1 MNEFISDLT
10 SGPNMS
16 SVVVSP
22 TALMEKAKQAAEFIK
37 AAASKDPQAA
47 KTVASQGEKSETGG
61 DKGGEA
67 SDKASTTGGSSKEE
81 ASDTISAPGG
91 GK

>member
-1 MNEFISDLT
+1 
-10 SGPNMS
+10 MS
-16 SVVVSP
+16 SVVVSL

-47 KTVASQGEKSETGG
+47 KAAASQEKNQKLG
-61 DKGGEA
+61 DKGELLIKHLPV
-67 SDKASTTGGSSKEE
+67 DHPKKE